1 MGVSSVNTYNS
12 LDEQVKLKRSQSVKN
27 TTSLNLYGALMM
39 TKENSNAK
47 ESKNNSRI
55 KDILTFNNKEQLS
68 ELDKEK
74 MLHVLDYLRIKWIKN
89 DVFKSLKTEDFT
101 KIKSYKTSGSRAD
114 ALIQIIIDRSG
125 ESLWMSKDKIDKEL
139 RPDIEEHV
147 NSAIAW
153 RNAEVGNDIAEKISL
168 KKISLN
174 RFRHFGAKIRDIL
187 KKNDWNISKCYMDII
202 KLANY
207 SSINWLKRAWTRYIV
222 PVRFWW
228 RNIHKQTQKTLDA
241 LKQRSESSD
250 NQVERLSINYIIK
263 NLREAYRCFK
273 DSMWPSNKEFDQA
286 QFDNENRIKYAA
298 AA

>member
-12 LDEQVKLKRSQSVKN
+12 LDEQVKLKRSQSVQN
-27 TTSLNLYGALMM
+27 TISRNLYGALMM
-39 TKENSNAK
+39 TEENSSAK
-47 ESKNNSRI
+47 ESKNNRI

-74 MLHVLDYLRIKWIKN
+74 ILHVLDYLRIKWITN
-89 DVFKSLKTEDFT
+89 DVFKSLKTEDFA

-114 ALIQIIIDRSG
+114 ALIQIIIDKSG
-125 ESLWMSKDKIDKEL
+125 ESLWISKDKIDKEL
-139 RPDIEEHV
+139 KPDIEEHV

-153 RNAEVGNDIAEKISL
+153 RNAEVGNNIAEEISL

-174 RFRHFGAKIRDIL
+174 RFRHFWAKIRDIL
-187 KKNDWNISKCYMDII
+187 KKNNLNISKCYMDII

-207 SSINWLKRAWTRYIV
+207 SSINWFKRAWTRYIV

-286 QFDNENRIKYAA
+286 QFDNENRIKYTAA
-298 AA
+298 A